1 MSSNTA
7 GVFTLVLESTILGTT
22 ARIASED
29 VRMGDL
35 LQAKYEKRPSL
46 SLFNG
51 IVNVNLEL
59 FLYQINKK

>member
-7 GVFTLVLESTILGTT
+7 GVFALVLESTILGMAT
-22 ARIASED
+22 RIASED

-35 LQAKYEKRPSL
+35 LQAKYEKRPAL